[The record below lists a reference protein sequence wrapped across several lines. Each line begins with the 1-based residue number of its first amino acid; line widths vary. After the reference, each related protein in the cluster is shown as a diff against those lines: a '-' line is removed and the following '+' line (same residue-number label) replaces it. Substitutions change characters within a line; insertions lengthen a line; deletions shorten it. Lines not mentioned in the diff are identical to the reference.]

1 MSRYT
6 GCLARRRGTGMTVE
20 TPDSGTPDSSVQA
33 SVNAG
38 VDTIDAA
45 SEQPP
50 LPSVEATLAEPE
62 GVATA
67 TADNKPAAVKVTTG
81 RRSARE
87 LMDCF
92 EAGQLKSDLP
102 EIYVGDTVR
111 VGVRIREGNKERV
124 QPYEG
129 VVIAKRHGGLH
140 ETITVRRIFQGIG
153 VERVFLLHSPQV
165 ASVKVERRGK
175 VRRAKLF
182 YLRDRVGKATRVK
195 QRFDR

>member
-1 MSRYT
+1 MAAESNEINDMT
-6 GCLARRRGTGMTVE
+6 SETEATTVE
-20 TPDSGTPDSSVQA
+20 TSFETSTPAV
-33 SVNAG
+33 
-38 VDTIDAA
+38 
-45 SEQPP
+45 
-50 LPSVEATLAEPE
+50 ATLEP
-62 GVATA
+62 
-67 TADNKPAAVKVTTG
+67 VKATTG
-81 RRSARE
+81 KLSAQDLIRA
-87 LMDCF
+87 F
-92 EAGQLKSDLP
+92 EADQLKSDLP

-111 VGVRIREGNKERV
+111 VGVRISEGNKERI

-153 VERVFLLHSPQV
+153 VERVFMLHSPQV
-165 ASVKVERRGK
+165 ASIKVERRGK